1 MNRELFFLP
10 LEDLKKEIVEV
21 EQLLLDL
28 KEYVQIV
35 EDAPVKTLQQIVVKE
50 YAYLQDTSKVMKKMN
65 QRSIEDQPFK
75 VEDIVKLIK
84 DDGDDLLHHIIRSNF
99 YEIKL
104 KSPMAAF
111 FSEGRPDFV
120 KWR

>member
-111 FSEGRPDFV
+111 FSEERPDFV